1 MKKVQLNP
9 YQEAELRRL
18 RRQLNEAQNKAW
30 CSDPAPNAKNELE
43 KCRQEYKDFKRD
55 LRESGLNI

>member
-1 MKKVQLNP
+1 MNA

-43 KCRQEYKDFKRD
+43 RCRKEYQEFKID
-55 LRESGLNI
+55 LIQSGVDI